1 MNCCFISKI
10 NKPVVVFRRGDISS
24 SYHALDLPLT
34 FLSPILVEFGSFVLL
49 LREQHTKILWT
60 ALASN
65 HLVYFY
71 NLVWSHFG
79 ITRYFKEISRMSKI
93 LKKCKRLHGRSFK
106 KNLLNWIYNFGKTIL
121 GVGVRIIG
129 CLVST
134 ILMWG
139 FFKVQPGIF
148 IFSIHALG
156 LKSL

>member
-24 SYHALDLPLT
+24 SYDALDLPLT

-106 KNLLNWIYNFGKTIL
+106 KKFIELNIQFWKNNFGFRGKDNWMPSVNNFD
-121 GVGVRIIG
+121 VG
-129 CLVST
+129 L
-134 ILMWG
+134 
-139 FFKVQPGIF
+139 F
-148 IFSIHALG
+148 
-156 LKSL
+156 